1 MPLLLQC
8 QRALD
13 SVRPGQHWGGW
24 ANVVQ
29 AHNTVGDVG
38 FVLCC
43 LFVVAAGRWS
53 DLRGAE
59 KNGEE

>member
-1 MPLLLQC
+1 M
-8 QRALD
+8 
-13 SVRPGQHWGGW
+13 
-24 ANVVQ
+24 
-29 AHNTVGDVG
+29 GDVG

-53 DLRGAE
+53 DSREAE

>member
-1 MPLLLQC
+1 M
-8 QRALD
+8 
-13 SVRPGQHWGGW
+13 
-24 ANVVQ
+24 
-29 AHNTVGDVG
+29 GDVG